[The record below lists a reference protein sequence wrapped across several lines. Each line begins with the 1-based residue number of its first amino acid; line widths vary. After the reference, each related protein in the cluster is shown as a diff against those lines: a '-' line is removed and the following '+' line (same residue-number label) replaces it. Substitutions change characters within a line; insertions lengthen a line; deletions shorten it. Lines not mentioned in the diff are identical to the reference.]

1 MPEFDVVVLVP
12 VKRRINVKDV
22 NTARA
27 HGPAMIGGLVAK
39 QYGCAG
45 IPTLKAIYPVAEPA
59 PAWDETRMDIIG
71 QNGNDGEH
79 Y

>member
-12 VKRRINVKDV
+12 VKLRINVKDV
-22 NTARA
+22 NVARA
-27 HGPAMIGGLVAK
+27 HGPSMVAGLVA
-39 QYGCAG
+39 GHHDLAG
-45 IPTLKAIYPVAEPA
+45 ISTLKAIYPVNSAE
-59 PAWDETRMDIIG
+59 WDESRIDIIG

>member
-12 VKRRINVKDV
+12 VKRRINVRDV
-22 NTARA
+22 DTARA
-27 HGPAMIGGLVAK
+27 HGPAMVAGLVAK
-39 QYGCAG
+39 HHGCAG
-45 IPTLKAIYPVAEPA
+45 VPTLKAIYPVSEPA
-59 PAWDETRMDIIG
+59 PVWDETRIDIIG

>member
-12 VKRRINVKDV
+12 VKRRIYVKDV
-22 NTARA
+22 NVARA
-27 HGPAMIGGLVAK
+27 HGPAIVSGLIAK

-45 IPTLKAIYPVAEPA
+45 IPVLKSIHTVPPAE
-59 PAWDETRMDIIG
+59 WDESRIDIIG
-71 QNGNDGEH
+71 QNGNGGEH